1 MSVLSNFSTSQMKR
15 YTKRYS
21 NDKIN
26 SIINSINTTR
36 DKIKNYLSPTLTTTI
51 DEELNDIRERYIE
64 EKKEKIKKEEDDAI
78 NNVKYKTFSSSPYV
92 YSSSYR
98 FFSEDYKYGILAD
111 IRDCSTYR
119 VEKYETVIESLYTS
133 LGLVKEK
140 GAKKMKKMDVGTNKK
155 KLNFDE

>member
-1 MSVLSNFSTSQMKR
+1 MSVLSNFSTSQTKR

-51 DEELNDIRERYIE
+51 DEELNGIRERYIE

-78 NNVKYKTFSSSPYV
+78 NNVKYKTFSPSPFV

-98 FFSEDYKYGILAD
+98 FFSEDYK
-111 IRDCSTYR
+111 
-119 VEKYETVIESLYTS
+119 
-133 LGLVKEK
+133 
-140 GAKKMKKMDVGTNKK
+140 
-155 KLNFDE
+155 